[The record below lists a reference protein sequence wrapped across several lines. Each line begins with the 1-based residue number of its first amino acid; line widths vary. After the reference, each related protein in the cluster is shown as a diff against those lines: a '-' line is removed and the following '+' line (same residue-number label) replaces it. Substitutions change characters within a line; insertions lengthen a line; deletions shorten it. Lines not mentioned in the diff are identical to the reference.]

1 MENVLDVIAEKK
13 AALPRKQ
20 RIVAEY
26 MEQNPQLMSYV
37 TLKELSNDLQVTEI
51 TVLKTCQSLGY
62 GGFNDIKYEFRK
74 TAIEKRKTDVLN
86 EKNSYTETIPAYESE
101 DERKFLKAVGDNEAQ
116 MIARFWEE
124 ADIEAIFKA
133 AGMILGKKK
142 IYICGRGISF
152 LLAKCMVDYLYG
164 CNCFASAVNTELNEE
179 VYGVLSE
186 LNEDAIMVA
195 VSFPDYYFMT
205 LKLAEF
211 AKKNH
216 VTILAITD
224 APNAEVTEFAD
235 FTLTVPSM
243 TRAFLNT
250 LSAPLFLVNL
260 LTSAV
265 KILKNDK
272 KDSEKEKEFSELL

>member
-13 AALPRKQ
+13 VALPRKQ

-62 GGFNDIKYEFRK
+62 GGLNDIKYEFRK

-86 EKNSYTETIPAYESE
+86 EKNSYVETIPAYESE

-116 MIARFWEE
+116 MIARFWQET
-124 ADIEAIFKA
+124 DIEAIFKA
-133 AGMILGKKK
+133 AGMLLGKKK

-164 CNCFASAVNTELNEE
+164 CSCFASAVNTELNEE

-211 AKKNH
+211 AKRNR

-235 FTLTVPSM
+235 ITLAVPSM

-250 LSAPLFLVNL
+250 LSAPMFLVNL

>member
-1 MENVLDVIAEKK
+1 
-13 AALPRKQ
+13 
-20 RIVAEY
+20 
-26 MEQNPQLMSYV
+26 MEQNPQLMSYI

-74 TAIEKRKTDVLN
+74 TAIEKRKTDVLD

-101 DERKFLKAVGDNEAQ
+101 DERKFLKSVGDNEAQ
-116 MIARFWEE
+116 MIVRFWEE
-124 ADIEAIFKA
+124 TDIEAIFKA

-211 AKKNH
+211 AKKNR

-250 LSAPLFLVNL
+250 LSAPMFLVNL